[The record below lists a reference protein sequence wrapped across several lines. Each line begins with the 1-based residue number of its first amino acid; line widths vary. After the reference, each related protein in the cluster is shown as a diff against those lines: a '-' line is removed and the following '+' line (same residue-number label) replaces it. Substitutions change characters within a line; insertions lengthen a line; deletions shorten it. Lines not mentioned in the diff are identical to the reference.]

1 MESKQIVL
9 TGLVATALITA
20 LVLSGLVIDMVA
32 AFLVLVVGILLT
44 YYIALNQKR
53 IEQYD
58 RLRATIKAG
67 NDIREQDNLKSVL
80 EHLALHVRSLL
91 GIEHTLL
98 QLPGDNITWP
108 EDDKYRDLL
117 EEIGQRI
124 RLKPVTVQLTTTE
137 DSNLPWPENVNWL
150 AAYPVVMED
159 ELQGI
164 LLLLNS
170 RPEKLQGRP
179 GEVLNILC
187 RHSIAAIN
195 RLIAEQSK
203 QEDEEVLINTLLAG
217 IEAGEPIFRG
227 HSIRVDAVAGLIGSK
242 LGLDKVEM
250 KTLHYAALLHDIGK
264 YAETVVDDEAES
276 FSDHASLGAELIPAT
291 GIFAQVRETVRY
303 HHERYD
309 GSGYPLGL
317 SQTDIPFLA
326 RIIAVADVYDAITRL
341 CTKEERL
348 DPPTALGV
356 IKKATG
362 TIFDPLVVVA
372 LEEVADEV
380 ANLGLMFEDF
390 VEDIDE
396 AEYQGTEEQK

>member
-9 TGLVATALITA
+9 TGLVVTALITA
-20 LVLSGLVIDMVA
+20 LVLSGLVVDMVA
-32 AFLVLVVGILLT
+32 AFLVLAAGILLT

-67 NDIREQDNLKSVL
+67 NEIREQIDLKSVL
-80 EHLALHVRSLL
+80 DHLAVHARSLL

-98 QLPGDNITWP
+98 WLPGDSITWP
-108 EDDKYRDLL
+108 EEEKCRDLL
-117 EEIGQRI
+117 EEMGQRI
-124 RLKPVTVQLTTTE
+124 RLKPVTVQLTRSE
-137 DSNLPWPENVNWL
+137 DSNLPWPEGVNWL
-150 AAYPVVMED
+150 VAYPLVTE
-159 ELQGI
+159 EEFRGI

-170 RPEKLQGRP
+170 RSDKMQGHTN
-179 GEVLNILC
+179 EVLNTLC
-187 RHSIAAIN
+187 RHSTTVIN
-195 RLIAEQSK
+195 RLLALQS
-203 QEDEEVLINTLLAG
+203 QEKEEHILISSLLAG
-217 IEAGEPIFRG
+217 LEAGDPIFTG
-227 HSIRVDAVAGLIGSK
+227 HSVRVHAIAALIGSK
-242 LGLDKVEM
+242 LGLDKQEM

-264 YAETVVDDEAES
+264 YAETTVDKENDELAV
-276 FSDHASLGAELIPAT
+276 SDHATLGAELIPAV
-291 GIFAQVRETVRY
+291 GIFEQVQEAVKY

-326 RIIAVADVYDAITRL
+326 RIIAVADVYDAVTRL
-341 CTKEERL
+341 CSEEERL
-348 DPPTALGV
+348 DHRTALSA

-380 ANLGLMFEDF
+380 ANLETIPAL
-390 VEDIDE
+390 
-396 AEYQGTEEQK
+396 A

>member
-20 LVLSGLVIDMVA
+20 LVLSGWVVDMVA
-32 AFLVLVVGILLT
+32 AFLVLTAGILLT

-58 RLRATIKAG
+58 RLRGAIKAG
-67 NDIREQDNLKSVL
+67 EEIREQANIRSVL
-80 EHLALHVRSLL
+80 DYLAIHARSLL
-91 GIEHTLL
+91 EIEQTLL
-98 QLPGDNITWP
+98 WLPGDNIKWL
-108 EDDKYRDLL
+108 EDEKYHDLI
-117 EEIGQRI
+117 EEIGSGI
-124 RLKPVTVQLTTTE
+124 RLNPVTIQLTSSE
-137 DSNLPWPENVNWL
+137 DSNLPWPEGITWL
-150 AAYPVVMED
+150 AAYPLVLED
-159 ELQGI
+159 EFQGI

-170 RPEKLQGRP
+170 RSEKLHGHT

-187 RHSIAAIN
+187 RQSVAAIN
-195 RLIAEQSK
+195 RLLAEQSE
-203 QEDEEVLINTLLAG
+203 QEDEQIFINSLLAG
-217 IEAGEPIFRG
+217 IEAGDPIFKG
-227 HSIRVDAVAGLIGSK
+227 HSARVDAITSLIGSK
-242 LGLDKVEM
+242 LGLAKEEM

-264 YAETVVDDEAES
+264 YAEATADKEDDELAV
-276 FSDHASLGAELIPAT
+276 SDHASLGAELIPAT
-291 GIFAQVRETVRY
+291 GIFEQVREAVRY

-326 RIIAVADVYDAITRL
+326 RIIAVADVYDAVTRL
-341 CTKEERL
+341 CSEEERL
-348 DPPTALGV
+348 DHRTALGV

-380 ANLGLMFEDF
+380 LNLVALQAFAGE
-390 VEDIDE
+390 VGE
-396 AEYQGTEEQK
+396 AE

>member
-20 LVLSGLVIDMVA
+20 LVLSGLVVDMAA

-58 RLRATIKAG
+58 RLRAAIKAG
-67 NDIREQDNLKSVL
+67 NDIREQDHLKSVL
-80 EHLALHVRSLL
+80 DHLAVHVRSLL

-98 QLPGDNITWP
+98 WLPGDNITWP
-108 EDDKYRDLL
+108 EEKNYSNLL

-124 RLKPVTVQLTTTE
+124 RLHPVSVQLTRSD
-137 DSNLPWPENVNWL
+137 DSNLPWPEGINWL
-150 AAYPVVMED
+150 AAYPLIMDD
-159 ELQGI
+159 EFRGI
-164 LLLLNS
+164 LLLLDS
-170 RPEKLQGRP
+170 HLDKLQGHS

-187 RHSIAAIN
+187 HQSAPAIN
-195 RLIAEQSK
+195 RLLAEQSE
-203 QEDEEVLINTLLAG
+203 QEDEEILINSLLAG
-217 IEAGEPIFRG
+217 IEAGDPIFRG
-227 HSIRVDAVAGLIGSK
+227 HSTRVDAIAILIGTK
-242 LGLDKVEM
+242 LGLDKQEM

-264 YAETVVDDEAES
+264 YAETVADDEAES
-276 FSDHASLGAELIPAT
+276 PGDHATLGAELIPAV
-291 GIFAQVRETVRY
+291 GIFEQVREAVRY

-317 SQTDIPFLA
+317 RQTDIPFLA
-326 RIIAVADVYDAITRL
+326 RIIAVADVYDAVTRL
-341 CTKEERL
+341 CSEEERL
-348 DPPTALGV
+348 DPQTALGV

-372 LEEVADEV
+372 LEEVAEEV
-380 ANLGLMFEDF
+380 ANL
-390 VEDIDE
+390 E
-396 AEYQGTEEQK
+396 AIQVLAQDVGEGE

>member
-1 MESKQIVL
+1 MESKQVVL

-20 LVLSGLVIDMVA
+20 LVLSGLVVDMVA

-58 RLRATIKAG
+58 RLRAAIKAG

-80 EHLALHVRSLL
+80 EHLAIHARSLL

-98 QLPGDNITWP
+98 WLPNDNIAWL
-108 EDDKYRDLL
+108 EDEKYHDLL

-124 RLKPVTVQLTTTE
+124 RLNPLTIQLTNSE
-137 DSNLPWPENVNWL
+137 DSNLPWPENVTWL
-150 AAYPVVMED
+150 AAYPLVTED
-159 ELQGI
+159 KFQGI

-170 RPEKLQGRP
+170 RAKKLQGHT
-179 GEVLNILC
+179 GEVLNLLY
-187 RHSIAAIN
+187 RQSAATIN
-195 RLIAEQSK
+195 RLLAEQNR
-203 QEDEEVLINTLLAG
+203 EEEEQILISALLAG
-217 IEAGEPIFRG
+217 IEAGDPIFKG
-227 HSIRVDAVAGLIGSK
+227 HSERVHAISGLIGSK
-242 LGLDKVEM
+242 LGLDKAEM

-264 YAETVVDDEAES
+264 YAETVADDEAES
-276 FSDHASLGAELIPAT
+276 LSDHASLGAELIPAT
-291 GIFAQVRETVRY
+291 GIFEQVRETVRY

-341 CTKEERL
+341 CSKEERL
-348 DPPTALGV
+348 DHRTALGV

-372 LEEVADEV
+372 LEEVADE
-380 ANLGLMFEDF
+380 LPSLFQF
-390 VEDIDE
+390 
-396 AEYQGTEEQK
+396 

>member
-67 NDIREQDNLKSVL
+67 NDIREQTNLKSVM
-80 EHLALHVRSLL
+80 EHLATYTRSLL

-98 QLPGDNITWP
+98 WLPNDNITWP
-108 EDDKYRDLL
+108 EDEKYHDLL

-124 RLKPVTVQLTTTE
+124 RLKPLTIQLTNSE
-137 DSNLPWPENVNWL
+137 DSNLPWPENITWL
-150 AAYPVVMED
+150 AAYPLVTEED
-159 ELQGI
+159 FRGI
-164 LLLLNS
+164 LFLLGS
-170 RPEKLQGRP
+170 RSGKLQGHN
-179 GEVLNILC
+179 GEVLNILY
-187 RHSIAAIN
+187 RQSAATIN
-195 RLIAEQSK
+195 RLLAEQNR
-203 QEDEEVLINTLLAG
+203 EEEEQILVNSLLAG
-217 IEAGEPIFRG
+217 IEAGDPIFRG
-227 HSIRVDAVAGLIGSK
+227 HSERVHAISGLIGSK
-242 LGLDKVEM
+242 LGLDKAEM
-250 KTLHYAALLHDIGK
+250 KALHYAALLHDIGK
-264 YAETVVDDEAES
+264 YAETVADDEAES
-276 FSDHASLGAELIPAT
+276 LSDHASLGAELIPAT
-291 GIFAQVRETVRY
+291 GIFEQVRKTVRY

-341 CTKEERL
+341 CSEDERL
-348 DPPTALGV
+348 DHQTALGV

-372 LEEVADEV
+372 LEEVADE
-380 ANLGLMFEDF
+380 LPSLFQF
-390 VEDIDE
+390 
-396 AEYQGTEEQK
+396 